1 MLVARQDK
9 PTRLTYLLRKEQK
22 PLMTTIHQSGA
33 EGKQPRT
40 LAYAQTYAKAGA
52 RVLPLRPRA
61 KIPALTEWPTQATT
75 DPAQVAKWFG
85 NGTAYNLGIAM
96 GEWTHT
102 ATQGTYLVCID
113 LDRHPGQPDGVE
125 AWQQLVQQHGEQG
138 APFVADTA
146 TGGLHLLYT
155 TTTPLSKERGTL
167 PPGIDVRGVGGQI
180 MTEPSEH
187 PDNGK
192 SPHWRNT
199 NWDTDT
205 PGMLP
210 DWVLQLIQAKPVH
223 EPIPQFAKAVSHN
236 DPTNP
241 RPGDEYNNT
250 KSWDIVLAN
259 DGWTVCDTKPGAVGY
274 TRPGKVADKNAGPSA
289 WLYPG
294 EGAHGVLVVF
304 STNAPQQ
311 LLQPQFLT
319 TTGGHYKLTSPWA
332 YEVAM
337 RHNGDWT
344 QAAKTVG
351 AEHRRDDERQLTALT
366 TPQNLDTQTV
376 LPEPDYGH
384 TFVLQSLSALIGMP
398 YEPIVPTVLT
408 MDNGQSLFYPNAHN
422 LVAGTSGI
430 GKSWLN
436 VVAIHQQIKLGHH
449 AVVIDY
455 EMNMHNWYNR
465 LRGVGATDGELAL
478 VHYCQPDEA
487 LSMVLQYGQ
496 RATGKAHKVMTDQ
509 LLRIADM
516 GKLALVCIDGVTNA
530 MTANSLKLIDNTDV
544 AIMWQLLPEHIVRLT
559 QACVVLTDH
568 VPKNSNN
575 DTVLP
580 IGGQHK
586 VASTTGAAFI
596 VGASSYMSAIPL
608 HDGVLNLKLIKDRH
622 GNVGTTGTT
631 PAQVVLSPHA
641 GGRIEY
647 QVLPYTGGS
656 GVSENSQQG
665 AKVLQALADITAQG
679 LRGTLN
685 TVSNMSGVS
694 NKTTLGTILNALKD
708 AGRAGNYG
716 TQSKQDWRLTPQDNV
731 LSATAAELGLDF

>member
-1 MLVARQDK
+1 
-9 PTRLTYLLRKEQK
+9 
-22 PLMTTIHQSGA
+22 MTTIHPKGA

-52 RVLPLRPRA
+52 RVLPLRPCA
-61 KIPALTEWPTQATT
+61 KIPALTEWHTRATT

-102 ATQGTYLVCID
+102 ATAGTYLVCID

-125 AWQQLVQQHGEQG
+125 AWQQLLQQHGDEG

-155 TTTPLSKERGTL
+155 TTTPLNNERGTL

-187 PDNGK
+187 PNGK

-199 NWDTDT
+199 NWDTGT

-223 EPIPQFAKAVSHN
+223 ENIPQFAKAVSHN
-236 DPTNP
+236 DTTNP
-241 RPGDEYNNT
+241 RPGDDYNNT
-250 KSWDIVLAN
+250 KSWDTVLTN
-259 DGWTVCDTKPGAVGY
+259 DGWTVCDTKAGAVGY

-294 EGAHGVLVVF
+294 EGAHGVFVVF
-304 STNAPQQ
+304 STNAPQP
-311 LLQPQFLT
+311 LLQPQFAT

-366 TPQNLDTQTV
+366 TPQNSDTQTV

-384 TFVLQSLSALIGMP
+384 TFVLQPLSALIGVP

-408 MDNGQSLFYPNAHN
+408 MSNGHSLFYPNAHN
-422 LVAGTSGI
+422 LVAGPPSI
-430 GKSWLN
+430 GKSWINAL
-436 VVAIHQQIKLGHH
+436 AILQQIQQGHY
-449 AVVIDY
+449 AVIIDY
-455 EMNMHNWYNR
+455 EMNMQKWFNR
-465 LRGVGATDGELAL
+465 LKYSLGATDSELDL
-478 VHYCQPDEA
+478 VRYCQPDEA
-487 LSMVLQYGQ
+487 LSMVLQYGE

-516 GKLALVCIDGVTNA
+516 GKLALVVIDGVTNA
-530 MTANSLKLIDNTDV
+530 MTANSLKLLDNQET
-544 AIMWQLLPEHIVRLT
+544 AQFWKLLPEHIVRLT

-568 VPKNSNN
+568 VAKGNNS
-575 DTVLP
+575 DPSPL
-580 IGGQHK
+580 GAQHK
-586 VASTTGAAFI
+586 LANTSGSAF
-596 VGASSYMSAIPL
+596 VVSASSYMSRNPL
-608 HDGVLNLKLIKDRH
+608 HDGVLNMRCIKDREGGVGH
-622 GNVGTTGTT
+622 GR
-631 PAQVVLSPHA
+631 VVTQLVMSPQDS
-641 GGRIEY
+641 GRINY

-665 AKVLQALADITAQG
+665 AKVLQALADIAKQG
-679 LRGTLN
+679 LRGTVTNVVNLAGMTN
-685 TVSNMSGVS
+685 RETAV
-694 NKTTLGTILNALKD
+694 TILNALE
-708 AGRAGNYG
+708 ASGVARNYG
-716 TQSKQDWRLTPQDNV
+716 TTGKHDWQPTPQDTV
-731 LSATAAELGLDF
+731 LSPIAAELGLDF